1 MRRIIRT
8 EAVVLRCRD
17 WRESS
22 RTVTLFTPDTGLV
35 AVIARGSR
43 RPKSRTAAAL
53 NLFAHSRVIYYR
65 HEARALYNLS
75 DAELVN
81 AHSAIAQLPERY
93 FCAGRMADFVL
104 HALRPHDANEKL
116 YGLLL
121 ANLSVLEH
129 SVSAF
134 PELLAAFLLK
144 AASFL
149 GFRPEL
155 RRCVACRKPLAGT
168 AAWFDPLR
176 GGAVCR
182 DCATGPSL
190 RPLSAGELA
199 DLDRLLRTPTVDV
212 AGLEVETDALGPVLE
227 FLGAHF
233 EKLPLHDL
241 AWPAPPAGPAR

>member
-1 MRRIIRT
+1 MRRIVRT
-8 EAVVLRCRD
+8 EAVILRCRD

-43 RPKSRTAAAL
+43 RPRSRTAAAL

-75 DAELVN
+75 DAELIT

-93 FCAGRMADFVL
+93 FCAGRMADFLL
-104 HALRPHDANEKL
+104 HALHPHDANERL

-121 ANLSVLEH
+121 ANLAVLEH
-129 SVSAF
+129 AGDAF
-134 PELLAAFLLK
+134 PALLAAFLLK

-155 RRCVACRKPLAGT
+155 RRCVACRRSVANKP
-168 AAWFDPLR
+168 AWFDPLR

-190 RPLSAGELA
+190 RPVTAPELA
-199 DLDRLLRTPTVDV
+199 DLDRLLRTPTVEV
-212 AGLEVETDALGPVLE
+212 AGLGVQSDALAPVLE

-233 EKLPLHDL
+233 ERMPVHEL
-241 AWPAPPAGPAR
+241 AWPATP